1 MTPRV
6 KRLQLSQFRNYE
18 CLDLATDAQLVA
30 LSGDNG
36 AGKTNLLEAI
46 SFLCAGRGLRRA
58 DLKDVSRRVSI
69 KSDLTR
75 LDSVSSSHTHLPS
88 IQAWAV
94 SATLHGALGDAQL
107 GTGTQE
113 CEQGRK
119 CRIDRAPVSS
129 ALAFADH
136 LRLIWL
142 TPAQDGL
149 FAASAGERR
158 RFLDRLVLAVD
169 TAHGARVSGLERAL
183 RSRNKLLEE
192 PNFDSSWASSIEREI
207 AEIGT
212 CVAAARAETVA
223 RLKALISRQRN
234 DLSPFPYADIAL
246 EGELETRVMREP
258 ASSVEDW
265 FRDELRKT
273 RARDRA
279 AGRTLTGPQMSDF
292 VVIHGPK
299 QAPAALS
306 STGEQKALLIG
317 LILAHG
323 QLVNEMTGI
332 APILLL
338 DEIAAH
344 LDPRRRAALYELL
357 RDLGGQV
364 FMTGTDASLFEALG
378 ADSLQLNVEGGVIT
392 SR

>member
-18 CLDLATDAQLVA
+18 TLDLPIDAQLVS

-58 DLKDVSRRVSI
+58 DLKNVSHRGLAHSPCI
-69 KSDLTR
+69 HS
-75 LDSVSSSHTHLPS
+75 
-88 IQAWAV
+88 WAV
-94 SATLHGALGDAQL
+94 SATLEGALGDIQL
-107 GTGTQE
+107 GTGIDAH
-113 CEQGRK
+113 EQGRK
-119 CRIDRAPVSS
+119 CRIDRAPVTS
-129 ALAFADH
+129 ATAFADH
-136 LRLIWL
+136 LRLVWL

-149 FAASAGERR
+149 FTASAGERR
-158 RFLDRLVLAVD
+158 RFLDRLVLAID
-169 TAHGARVSGLERAL
+169 AAHGTRVSALERAL

-192 PNFDSSWASSIEREI
+192 SSFDVGWASSIEREI

-212 CVAAARAETVA
+212 CVAAARAEAVA
-223 RLKALISRQRN
+223 RLKALIARQRN
-234 DLSPFPYADIAL
+234 DLSPFPFADIAL
-246 EGELETRVMREP
+246 DGELESRVMREP

-265 FRDELRKT
+265 FKDELRKT
-273 RARDRA
+273 RMRDKA

-292 VVIHGPK
+292 IVMHGPK

-344 LDPRRRAALYELL
+344 LDPRRRVALYELL

-364 FMTGTDASLFEALG
+364 FMTGTDASLFKDLG
-378 ADSLQLNVEGGVIT
+378 TDSLQLNVEGGVIT
-392 SR
+392 S

>member
-1 MTPRV
+1 MTSRV
-6 KRLQLSQFRNYE
+6 TRLQLSEFRNYE
-18 CLDLATDAQLVA
+18 TLDLPTDAQLVA

-36 AGKTNLLEAI
+36 AGKTNLLEAV

-58 DLKDVSRRVSI
+58 DLKDISRRNSC
-69 KSDLTR
+69 R
-75 LDSVSSSHTHLPS
+75 P
-88 IQAWAV
+88 WAV
-94 SATLHGALGDAQL
+94 SATLNGATGDAQL
-107 GTGTQE
+107 GTGIDLSE
-113 CEQGRK
+113 PGRK

-149 FAASAGERR
+149 FTGSAGDRR

-169 TAHGARVSGLERAL
+169 TAHGARVSALERAL

-192 PNFDSSWASSIEREI
+192 QSFDSGWASSIEREI

-212 CVAAARAETVA
+212 SVAAARSETAA
-223 RLKALISRQRN
+223 RLQALIARQRN
-234 DLSPFPYADIAL
+234 DFSPFPYADIAL
-246 EGELETRVMREP
+246 EGELEKRVMQEP

-265 FRDELRKT
+265 FREELRKT

-279 AGRTLTGPQMSDF
+279 SGRTLTGPQMSDLI
-292 VVIHGPK
+292 VLHGPK
-299 QAPAALS
+299 QALAAQS

-344 LDPRRRAALYELL
+344 LDPKRRAALYELL

-364 FMTGTDASLFEALG
+364 FMTGTDPSLFEMLG
-378 ADSLQLNVEGGVIT
+378 TDSLQLFVDGGVI
-392 SR
+392 SS